1 MWLYLLLALPPH
13 TAHICQPLDVAVY
26 KSLKSHLSKL
36 INLGKMLRGDFW
48 VAKKD
53 VASIIKKP
61 FEESLTIGNIKSG
74 FKKCGIYPFNPNS
87 IDKTQLIRNQI
98 IPDINGNQAD
108 FDNSKFKDV
117 ECQTDPMDIELLP
130 TSAIKLHSSNSQ
142 KSKLTCSKSF

>member
-1 MWLYLLLALPPH
+1 
-13 TAHICQPLDVAVY
+13 
-26 KSLKSHLSKL
+26 
-36 INLGKMLRGDFW
+36 MLRGDFW

-142 KSKLTCSKSF
+142 KSKLACSKSF